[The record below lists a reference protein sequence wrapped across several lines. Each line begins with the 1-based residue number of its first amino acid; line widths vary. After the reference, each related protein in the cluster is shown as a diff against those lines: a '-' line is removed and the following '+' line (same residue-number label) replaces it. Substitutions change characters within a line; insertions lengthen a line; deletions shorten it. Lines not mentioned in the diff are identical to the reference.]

1 MQSDFDGSQAQV
13 ACPFRLYATLSRI
26 GTEASVYLADMCT
39 ALYACMNTRNKGASY
54 RLQTLHLLA
63 ATGYASTRQVARH
76 LWGRCDENSRR
87 MARRT
92 LTWLLNRKL
101 VVSKREAVWSVS
113 AGSGELLYALNRAG
127 VDVIKQH
134 GNSLV
139 AEKVHARDYIR
150 HAHSHRS
157 ACNSV
162 YVAWPTDEV
171 FSELS
176 VRAGECD
183 LARFEYCHK
192 EEQIAKIPDLV
203 AVEDGRF
210 VWIEVENSW
219 RGEGDLA
226 KLIDC
231 MRMMFGRDHGISRMH
246 FVVTSPAARTIGK
259 RIKNRLTHRPE
270 TGWPRQIKE
279 LDARIL
285 ALHIAVSELDPET
298 LELREITL

>member
-1 MQSDFDGSQAQV
+1 M
-13 ACPFRLYATLSRI
+13 
-26 GTEASVYLADMCT
+26 
-39 ALYACMNTRNKGASY
+39 
-54 RLQTLHLLA
+54 
-63 ATGYASTRQVARH
+63 
-76 LWGRCDENSRR
+76 
-87 MARRT
+87 
-92 LTWLLNRKL
+92 
-101 VVSKREAVWSVS
+101 WSVG

-139 AEKVHARDYIR
+139 AGKAHARDYLR
-150 HAHSHRS
+150 HAHNHRS

-162 YVAWPTDEV
+162 YVAWPIDDV

-176 VRAGECD
+176 VRTGECD
-183 LARFEYCHK
+183 LTRFEYRH
-192 EEQIAKIPDLV
+192 EEAQIAKIPDLV

-231 MRMMFGRDHGISRMH
+231 LRTMFGRDHRISRMH

-259 RIKNRLTHRPE
+259 RIKNRLTHGPE
-270 TGWPRQIKE
+270 SGWPRQIKE

-285 ALHIAVSELDPET
+285 AQHLAVSELNPET
-298 LELREITL
+298 LELREMAL